1 MGERPGKKLA
11 AIWKAL
17 FPNRRSILAGWIWL
31 TSKLGAI
38 IAPPS
43 INPWIAWK
51 GKIPVVSLLGR
62 ATGSSTK
69 GESFILGISTSLGN
83 FTHSLGSLQ

>member
-1 MGERPGKKLA
+1 MGDRPGKKLA
-11 AIWKAL
+11 AIWKAF

-31 TSKLGAI
+31 ASKPGAI
-38 IAPPS
+38 IDPLL

-62 ATGSSTK
+62 APGSSTN
-69 GESFILGISTSLGN
+69 GESFMLGISRSLGN
-83 FTHSLGSLQ
+83 FTHSLGSLK